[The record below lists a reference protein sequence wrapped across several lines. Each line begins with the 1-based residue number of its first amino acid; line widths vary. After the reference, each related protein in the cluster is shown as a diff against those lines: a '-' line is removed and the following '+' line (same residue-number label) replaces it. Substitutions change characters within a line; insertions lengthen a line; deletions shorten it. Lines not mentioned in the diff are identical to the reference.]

1 MLSVSFPSWMTRA
14 LLAVITLAVLAGC
27 GSSRH
32 RLAAIPPDPQ
42 GLPDRVELKAVP
54 VFRGNAFQSG
64 PGSLASMLANHQV
77 ATTPG
82 LLEKNLQLPGAEPRL
97 EQNLQR
103 VAREYGFMVYPL
115 DHNFRALI
123 TQVAAG
129 YPVLVR
135 FSEGTALWKEPRYAV
150 LKGYDRYRDVVIL
163 QAGMNPRQ
171 DMSVSSFTSAW
182 ESAGHWAVL
191 VQGARQ
197 LPAKVDQ
204 QRWLQA
210 ADELARAGQ
219 EQAAGEARKALA
231 RQAGQ

>member
-1 MLSVSFPSWMTRA
+1 MLSVSFPLRSARGV
-14 LLAVITLAVLAGC
+14 LAVLMLSLLAGC
-27 GSSRH
+27 GTSAH

-54 VFRGNAFQSG
+54 VFRGNAYQSG
-64 PGSLASMLANHQV
+64 PGALASMLANHRV
-77 ATTPG
+77 GTTPG
-82 LLEKNLQLPGAEPRL
+82 LLEKNLQLPGAEAQL

-103 VAREYGFMVYPL
+103 VAREYGFVVYPL
-115 DHNFRALI
+115 DQNFRALM

-135 FSEGTALWKEPRYAV
+135 FSEGAVLWKEPRYAV

-171 DMSVSSFTSAW
+171 TMSFSSFTSAW
-182 ESAGHWAVL
+182 ADAGHWAVL

-210 ADELARAGQ
+210 ADELSRAGQ
-219 EQAAGEARKALA
+219 EQAAGEARKALT